1 MTNAIGEMRDW
12 APIFRF
18 GVEAPVGA
26 WTLVLADAAPS
37 RRRKGPFSAA
47 GHPVRRGEAA
57 SEQFRPIERFS
68 FASLELAGSEPAA
81 AQILIFANK

>member
-57 SEQFRPIERFS
+57 RAASPNSFVRLRGFRS
-68 FASLELAGSEPAA
+68 VA
-81 AQILIFANK
+81 